1 MRGGKLFF
9 FFRFRGQHS
18 FVRLGAG
25 EEALGGETG
34 PLLTP
39 PLSTVGWLTVG
50 RFAKPKKV
58 ETLKIKPLKQN
69 KNKNF

>member
-1 MRGGKLFF
+1 M
-9 FFRFRGQHS
+9 
-18 FVRLGAG
+18 RLGAG
-25 EEALGGETG
+25 EGALGGETG

-50 RFAKPKKV
+50 RLAKPKKV

-69 KNKNF
+69 KKNLLKRVFYDGTYNATDLATI